1 MVLYLGA
8 TMILLPYSAWGA
20 ELSADYDE
28 RSRIA
33 GWREGLVVV
42 GTLLAAGLPV
52 VVGAERAAALEV
64 IAWSL
69 WIVLPVCL
77 VIAVRFVPERPAV
90 LQRRLAWR
98 EGLLVLWRNGPFR
111 RLIAA
116 YFLNGIANGLPAT
129 LA

>member
-1 MVLYLGA
+1 M
-8 TMILLPYSAWGA
+8 
-20 ELSADYDE
+20 
-28 RSRIA
+28 
-33 GWREGLVVV
+33 
-42 GTLLAAGLPV
+42 
-52 VVGAERAAALEV
+52 GAERAVALEV

-77 VIAVRFVPERPAV
+77 WIAVRYVPERPAA

-98 EGLLVLWRNGPFR
+98 QGLTVLWRNGPFR

-129 LA
+129 LFLLYVEEVLEAPEWSGASRSPSH